1 MAGYPPR
8 NDTPDTP
15 VLLPEPIE
23 RIVLGLQPVLGP
35 IARRT
40 PALATITHRGRVT
53 GRSFRTPV
61 RAFRGDGVLAVAMIH
76 GTTDWVRNILAA
88 GQADVASSGAD
99 LHIVNPRIVPVGGD
113 ADGLPDAARRAL
125 RRSAI
130 LVADIGD

>member
-15 VLLPEPIE
+15 VLLPAPIE

-53 GRSFRTPV
+53 GETFQTPV
-61 RAFRGDGVLAVAMIH
+61 RAFRGDGVLALALIH

-88 GQADVASSGAD
+88 GAADVRLSGTQCR
-99 LHIVNPRIVPVGGD
+99 IVNPRVVPVGGD
-113 ADGLPDAARRAL
+113 ADGLPDAARKAL
-125 RRSAI
+125 RRSAVF
-130 LVADIGD
+130 VADIG